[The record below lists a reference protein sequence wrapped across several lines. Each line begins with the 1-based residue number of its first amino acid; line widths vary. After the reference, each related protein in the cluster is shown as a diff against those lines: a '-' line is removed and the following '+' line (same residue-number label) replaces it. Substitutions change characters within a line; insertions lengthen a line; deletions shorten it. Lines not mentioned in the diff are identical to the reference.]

1 MGKIMKVGE
10 VANYLGL
17 ATETIYRKARI
28 GEIPAIK
35 IGRSWRFPKH
45 LIDQWIAEKAEEL
58 RKEAKKEDG

>member
-10 VANYLGL
+10 VADYLGL

-35 IGRSWRFPKH
+35 IGRSWRFPKD
-45 LIDQWIAEKAEEL
+45 LIDQWIAKKAEEF

>member
-28 GEIPAIK
+28 GEIPAVK
-35 IGRSWRFPKH
+35 IGRSWRFPKD
-45 LIDQWIAEKAEEL
+45 LIDQWIAEKAEEH
-58 RKEAKKEDG
+58 RREAKKEDG